1 MNRPP
6 QPRLVPKLV
15 AKPLRAG
22 ERDALALALVKAG
35 LPADDV
41 DAPGRLFFRFETV
54 NQLLAGYG
62 GLEVLGDI
70 ALLRSVVTLPPL
82 RRRGI
87 GRAIVLGLETEAA
100 LRRCDAVYLLT
111 TDAQEFFGKLGYR
124 KCARAGV
131 PAAIR
136 GTTQFATLCPAT
148 ADVLVKR
155 IG

>member
-1 MNRPP
+1 MSRPP
-6 QPRLVPKLV
+6 QPLIVPKLV
-15 AKPLRAG
+15 AKPLHAG
-22 ERDALALALVKAG
+22 ERDAMAQALAKAG

-41 DAPGRLFFRFETV
+41 DAPGRLFWRFETR
-54 NQLLAGYG
+54 NQLLTGYG
-62 GLEVLGDI
+62 GLEILGDV

-87 GRAIVLGLETEAA
+87 GRAIVLALEAEAA
-100 LRRCDAVYLLT
+100 LHRCSAVYLLT
-111 TDAQEFFGKLGYR
+111 TDAQAFFGTLGYR
-124 KCARAGV
+124 KCARDDV

-136 GTTQFATLCPAT
+136 ETTQFATLCPAT